1 MEVNRG
7 GYISIIQRTEVN
19 AFRYFRLCGDLLCKW
34 NSCLVLQFITLCED
48 KNIAKNMFKGD
59 MLRLTRS
66 NAGSVSAWD
75 QKQFEKLLS
84 FVWFAFNILRW
95 AFHCF
100 CWQGKQFVADKQFSL
115 RPREGGIETNQSRES
130 ILYHALKSKCF
141 DTVVLERL
149 DKFFIQAPAEI
160 SCHSD
165 VWWTSVVFRLAP
177 AYHWYPRAELKKV
190 RKSGIDLRYLA
201 CSPAGETC

>member
-115 RPREGGIETNQSRES
+115 RPEKEELKRINLGNQSCTMHWNRSVLTLLFWSALINFLFKLQLRFHATVTCGEPQ
-130 ILYHALKSKCF
+130 LYFVWRRHII
-141 DTVVLERL
+141 DTHVR
-149 DKFFIQAPAEI
+149 
-160 SCHSD
+160 S
-165 VWWTSVVFRLAP
+165 
-177 AYHWYPRAELKKV
+177 LKKSEKAV
-190 RKSGIDLRYLA
+190 MI
-201 CSPAGETC
+201 